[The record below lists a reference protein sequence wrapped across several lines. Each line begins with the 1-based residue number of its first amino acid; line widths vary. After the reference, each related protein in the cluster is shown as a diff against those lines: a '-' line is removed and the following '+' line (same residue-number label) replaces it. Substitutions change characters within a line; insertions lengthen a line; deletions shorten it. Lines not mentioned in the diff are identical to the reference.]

1 MVREERPLVWL
12 DGMEEMREEEREDE
26 SYSKVERDEKVG
38 ISALVLEVKKLKFNN
53 MELTIEES
61 K

>member
-12 DGMEEMREEEREDE
+12 DGMEEMREEEREEE

-38 ISALVLEVKKLKFNN
+38 ISALVLGG
-53 MELTIEES
+53 
-61 K
+61 

>member
-12 DGMEEMREEEREDE
+12 DGMEEMREEEREEE